1 MHCVGKW
8 AEINTI
14 NQGKAVLRGG
24 FFHALRYN
32 GAIMD
37 EANPAAVEDEPT
49 EEAAEAVTEDAQEV
63 TEESPEVKEPV
74 VLPED
79 LDARVEAALMT
90 SERPMTAARVADAL
104 GAAGAGSAIEESIEA
119 LNTEYE
125 RTGRSFRI
133 EKVAGAWQ
141 VVTLPK
147 YADVLDGLKRT
158 KQDNRLSASQLETLA
173 IVAYKQPI
181 VRAQI
186 EAIRGAASGEVL
198 RMLMDRHM
206 VKVVGRAEEIGR
218 PMLYGTTKQFLEVF
232 GLGTIKD
239 LPEAEELKPI

>member
-1 MHCVGKW
+1 
-8 AEINTI
+8 
-14 NQGKAVLRGG
+14 
-24 FFHALRYN
+24 
-32 GAIMD
+32 MD
-37 EANPAAVEDEPT
+37 EANNSAVDEENAAEDSAQAVDEVEQPEETVEAVEATTEPQ
-49 EEAAEAVTEDAQEV
+49 A
-63 TEESPEVKEPV
+63 PI

-104 GAAGAGSAIEESIEA
+104 GAAGASAAIEESIEA

-186 EAIRGAASGEVL
+186 EAIRGSASGEVL
-198 RMLMDRHM
+198 RLLMDRHM

-232 GLGTIKD
+232 GLGTLKD
-239 LPEAEELKPI
+239 LPEADELKPI

>member
-1 MHCVGKW
+1 M
-8 AEINTI
+8 
-14 NQGKAVLRGG
+14 
-24 FFHALRYN
+24 
-32 GAIMD
+32 
-37 EANPAAVEDEPT
+37 
-49 EEAAEAVTEDAQEV
+49 EEAQTSEADADVTDAHAEGQTDEQVEEESVEV
-63 TEESPEVKEPV
+63 TDTTETESKTPI

-104 GAAGAGSAIEESIEA
+104 SVSGAGKAVEESIEA
-119 LNTEYE
+119 LNEQYE

-147 YADVLDGLKRT
+147 YADVLDGLKRA
-158 KQDNRLSASQLETLA
+158 KQDTGRLSASQLETLA

-181 VRAQI
+181 VRADI
-186 EAIRGAASGEVL
+186 EAIRGSASGEVL
-198 RMLMDRHM
+198 RVLMDKHL

-232 GLGTIKD
+232 GLGTLKD
-239 LPEAEELKPI
+239 LPQADELKPV

>member
-1 MHCVGKW
+1 MSG
-8 AEINTI
+8 
-14 NQGKAVLRGG
+14 
-24 FFHALRYN
+24 
-32 GAIMD
+32 IMD
-37 EANPAAVEDEPT
+37 EANPSAVE
-49 EEAAEAVTEDAQEV
+49 EETVDEV
-63 TEESPEVKEPV
+63 TEPAEEPKAPI

-79 LDARVEAALMT
+79 LDARVEAALVT
-90 SERPMTAARVADAL
+90 SERPMTAARVAEAL
-104 GAAGAGSAIEESIEA
+104 GAAGASSAVEESIDA

-141 VVTLPK
+141 VVTLTK
-147 YADVLDGLKRT
+147 YADVLDGLKRV

-181 VRAQI
+181 VRAQV

-198 RMLMDRHM
+198 RLLMDRHL

-232 GLGTIKD
+232 GLGTLKD
-239 LPEAEELKPI
+239 LPIADELKPI

>member
-1 MHCVGKW
+1 
-8 AEINTI
+8 
-14 NQGKAVLRGG
+14 
-24 FFHALRYN
+24 
-32 GAIMD
+32 MD
-37 EANPAAVEDEPT
+37 EANPTAVEDEST
-49 EEAAEAVTEDAQEV
+49 ESTAAEVAEEV
-63 TEESPEVKEPV
+63 TENTVEEKAPV

-90 SERPMTAARVADAL
+90 SERAMTAARVAEAI
-104 GAAGAGSAIEESIEA
+104 GAAGAGGAVEESIEA
-119 LNTEYE
+119 LNTEYQ

-141 VVTLPK
+141 VVTLAK

-181 VRAQI
+181 VRAQV

-198 RMLMDRHM
+198 RLLMDRHL
-206 VKVVGRAEEIGR
+206 VKVVGRSEEIGR

-232 GLGTIKD
+232 GLGTLKD
-239 LPEAEELKPI
+239 LPEADELKPI

>member
-1 MHCVGKW
+1 
-8 AEINTI
+8 
-14 NQGKAVLRGG
+14 
-24 FFHALRYN
+24 
-32 GAIMD
+32 MD
-37 EANPAAVEDEPT
+37 EAKPTVVDDERT
-49 EEAAEAVTEDAQEV
+49 EELSQL
-63 TEESPEVKEPV
+63 PEQQTPPV
-74 VLPED
+74 LLPED
-79 LDARVEAALMT
+79 LDSRVEAALMT
-90 SERPMTAARVADAL
+90 SERPMTAARVAEAL
-104 GAAGAGSAIEESIEA
+104 GAVGAGHAVEESIGA
-119 LNTEYE
+119 LNADYE

-181 VRAQI
+181 VRAKV

-198 RMLMDRHM
+198 RCLMDRHL

-232 GLGTIKD
+232 GLGTLKD
-239 LPEAEELKPI
+239 LPEADELKPI

>member
-1 MHCVGKW
+1 
-8 AEINTI
+8 
-14 NQGKAVLRGG
+14 
-24 FFHALRYN
+24 
-32 GAIMD
+32 MD
-37 EANPAAVEDEPT
+37 EAKPSVIEDNDSDGAVDKFEVTTDPEVEDE
-49 EEAAEAVTEDAQEV
+49 AQAKK
-63 TEESPEVKEPV
+63 TKPAPII
-74 VLPED
+74 LPED
-79 LDARVEAALMT
+79 LDARVEAALIT
-90 SERPMTAARVADAL
+90 SERPMTAARVAEAL
-104 GAAGAGSAIEESIEA
+104 GAAGASQAVEEAIQA
-119 LNTEYE
+119 LNENYE

-181 VRAQI
+181 VRAQV
-186 EAIRGAASGEVL
+186 EAIRGSASGEVL
-198 RMLMDRHM
+198 RLLMDKHL

-232 GLGTIKD
+232 GLGGLKD
-239 LPEAEELKPI
+239 LPQADELKPV

>member
-1 MHCVGKW
+1 
-8 AEINTI
+8 
-14 NQGKAVLRGG
+14 
-24 FFHALRYN
+24 
-32 GAIMD
+32 MD
-37 EANPAAVEDEPT
+37 EANPTAVEDEST
-49 EEAAEAVTEDAQEV
+49 ESTAAEVAEEV
-63 TEESPEVKEPV
+63 TENTVEEKAPV

-90 SERPMTAARVADAL
+90 SERAMTAARVAEAI
-104 GAAGAGSAIEESIEA
+104 GAAGAGGAVEESIEA
-119 LNTEYE
+119 LNTEYQ

-133 EKVAGAWQ
+133 EKVAGVWQ
-141 VVTLPK
+141 VVTLAK

-181 VRAQI
+181 VRAQV

-198 RMLMDRHM
+198 RLLMDRHL
-206 VKVVGRAEEIGR
+206 VKVVGRSEEIGR

-232 GLGTIKD
+232 GLGTLKD
-239 LPEAEELKPI
+239 LPEADELKPI

>member
-1 MHCVGKW
+1 
-8 AEINTI
+8 
-14 NQGKAVLRGG
+14 
-24 FFHALRYN
+24 
-32 GAIMD
+32 MD
-37 EANPAAVEDEPT
+37 EANTSAVDEENLAEDSGQSVEDVAVAEDDAAEEEVAEST
-49 EEAAEAVTEDAQEV
+49 EEPKA
-63 TEESPEVKEPV
+63 PI

-79 LDARVEAALMT
+79 LDARVEAALIT
-90 SERPMTAARVADAL
+90 SERPMTAARVAEAL
-104 GAAGAGSAIEESIEA
+104 GAAGAGKAVEEAIDA

-133 EKVAGAWQ
+133 EKVAGAWR
-141 VVTLPK
+141 VVTLSK

-186 EAIRGAASGEVL
+186 EAIRGSASGEVL
-198 RMLMDRHM
+198 RLLMDRHL

-232 GLGTIKD
+232 GLGTLKD
-239 LPEAEELKPI
+239 LPEADELKPI

>member
-1 MHCVGKW
+1 MDDT
-8 AEINTI
+8 NTS
-14 NQGKAVLRGG
+14 
-24 FFHALRYN
+24 
-32 GAIMD
+32 
-37 EANPAAVEDEPT
+37 AVEDEKVEA
-49 EEAAEAVTEDAQEV
+49 EEPKA
-63 TEESPEVKEPV
+63 PI

-90 SERPMTAARVADAL
+90 SDRPMTSARVAEAL
-104 GAAGAGSAIEESIEA
+104 GAAGAGKAVEESIDA
-119 LNTEYE
+119 LNTVYD

-141 VVTLPK
+141 VVTLSK
-147 YADVLDGLKRT
+147 YADVLDGLKRA

-181 VRAQI
+181 VRAQV
-186 EAIRGAASGEVL
+186 EAIRGSASGEVL
-198 RMLMDRHM
+198 RLLMDRHL

-232 GLGTIKD
+232 GLGTLKD
-239 LPEAEELKPI
+239 LPEADELKPL

>member
-1 MHCVGKW
+1 
-8 AEINTI
+8 
-14 NQGKAVLRGG
+14 
-24 FFHALRYN
+24 
-32 GAIMD
+32 MD
-37 EANPAAVEDEPT
+37 EAKPTAVEDENT
-49 EEAAEAVTEDAQEV
+49 EEVAEAADDEVTEDTADE
-63 TEESPEVKEPV
+63 KAPV

-90 SERPMTAARVADAL
+90 SERPMTAARVAEAL
-104 GAAGAGSAIEESIEA
+104 GAAGASSAVEESIEA

-141 VVTLPK
+141 VVTLSK

-181 VRAQI
+181 VRAQV
-186 EAIRGAASGEVL
+186 EAIRGSASGEVL
-198 RMLMDRHM
+198 RLLMDRHL
-206 VKVVGRAEEIGR
+206 VKVVGRSEEIGR

-232 GLGTIKD
+232 GLGTLKD
-239 LPEAEELKPI
+239 LPEADELKPI

>member
-1 MHCVGKW
+1 
-8 AEINTI
+8 
-14 NQGKAVLRGG
+14 
-24 FFHALRYN
+24 
-32 GAIMD
+32 MD
-37 EANPAAVEDEPT
+37 EATPTAVEDEHT
-49 EEAAEAVTEDAQEV
+49 EEVAEEVAEEV
-63 TEESPEVKEPV
+63 TETTAEQKAPV

-90 SERPMTAARVADAL
+90 SERPMTAARVAEAL
-104 GAAGAGSAIEESIEA
+104 GAAGASGAVEESIEA

-141 VVTLPK
+141 VVTLSK

-181 VRAQI
+181 VRAQV

-198 RMLMDRHM
+198 RLLMDRHL
-206 VKVVGRAEEIGR
+206 VKVVGRSEEIGR

-232 GLGTIKD
+232 GLGTLKD
-239 LPEAEELKPI
+239 LPEADELKPI

>member
-1 MHCVGKW
+1 
-8 AEINTI
+8 
-14 NQGKAVLRGG
+14 
-24 FFHALRYN
+24 
-32 GAIMD
+32 MD
-37 EANPAAVEDEPT
+37 EANTSTVDEENAAEDSTQEVEQESANAADAVEEKIVESTDEPS
-49 EEAAEAVTEDAQEV
+49 A
-63 TEESPEVKEPV
+63 PIM
-74 VLPED
+74 LPED
-79 LDARVEAALMT
+79 LDARVEAALIT
-90 SERPMTAARVADAL
+90 SERPMTAARVAEAL
-104 GAAGAGSAIEESIEA
+104 GAAGAGKAVEEAIDA

-141 VVTLPK
+141 VVTLSK

-181 VRAQI
+181 VRAQV
-186 EAIRGAASGEVL
+186 EAIRGSASGEVL
-198 RMLMDRHM
+198 RLLMDRHL

-232 GLGTIKD
+232 GLGTLKD
-239 LPEAEELKPI
+239 LPEADELKPI

>member
-1 MHCVGKW
+1 MS
-8 AEINTI
+8 APLFT
-14 NQGKAVLRGG
+14 RGG
-24 FFHALRYN
+24 FFYALRYN
-32 GAIMD
+32 GPIMD
-37 EANPAAVEDEPT
+37 ETNPTAVEDEQT
-49 EEAAEAVTEDAQEV
+49 EETAEERA
-63 TEESPEVKEPV
+63 PV

-90 SERPMTAARVADAL
+90 SERPMTAARVAEAL
-104 GAAGAGSAIEESIEA
+104 GAAGASGAVEESIEA

-125 RTGRSFRI
+125 RTGRSFCI

-181 VRAQI
+181 VRAQV

-198 RMLMDRHM
+198 RMLMDRHL

-232 GLGTIKD
+232 GLGTLKD
-239 LPEAEELKPI
+239 LPEADELKPI

>member
-1 MHCVGKW
+1 
-8 AEINTI
+8 
-14 NQGKAVLRGG
+14 
-24 FFHALRYN
+24 
-32 GAIMD
+32 MD
-37 EANPAAVEDEPT
+37 EVNPSVVEDENTADAEVET
-49 EEAAEAVTEDAQEV
+49 EVDVEAAEAVA
-63 TEESPEVKEPV
+63 EEAKEPQAPV

-90 SERPMTAARVADAL
+90 SERPMTAARVAEAL
-104 GAAGAGSAIEESIEA
+104 GAAGAGKAVEESIDA

-141 VVTLPK
+141 VVTLSK
-147 YADVLDGLKRT
+147 YADVLDGLKRI

-181 VRAQI
+181 VRAQV

-198 RMLMDRHM
+198 RLLMDRHL
-206 VKVVGRAEEIGR
+206 VKVVGRSEEIGR

-232 GLGTIKD
+232 GLGTLKD
-239 LPEAEELKPI
+239 LPEADELKPI

>member
-1 MHCVGKW
+1 
-8 AEINTI
+8 
-14 NQGKAVLRGG
+14 
-24 FFHALRYN
+24 
-32 GAIMD
+32 MD
-37 EANPAAVEDEPT
+37 EAEPSVIEEKTEVEVQV
-49 EEAAEAVTEDAQEV
+49 EAEAEAVD
-63 TEESPEVKEPV
+63 EPQATPRPI

-90 SERPMTAARVADAL
+90 SDRPMTGARVAEAL
-104 GAAGAGSAIEESIEA
+104 GAAGASKAIEESIEA
-119 LNTEYE
+119 LNVEYE
-125 RTGRSFRI
+125 RTGRTFRI

-147 YADVLDGLKRT
+147 YADVLDGLKRV

-198 RMLMDRHM
+198 RVLMERHL
-206 VKVVGRAEEIGR
+206 VKVVGRSEEIGR

-232 GLGTIKD
+232 GLGTLKD

>member
-1 MHCVGKW
+1 
-8 AEINTI
+8 
-14 NQGKAVLRGG
+14 
-24 FFHALRYN
+24 
-32 GAIMD
+32 MD
-37 EANPAAVEDEPT
+37 EANPSVVEDENTADAEVET
-49 EEAAEAVTEDAQEV
+49 EVDVEAAEAVA
-63 TEESPEVKEPV
+63 EEANEPQAPV

-90 SERPMTAARVADAL
+90 SERPMTAARVAEAL
-104 GAAGAGSAIEESIEA
+104 GAAGAGKAVEESIDA

-141 VVTLPK
+141 VVTLSK
-147 YADVLDGLKRT
+147 YADVLDGLKRV

-181 VRAQI
+181 VRAQV

-198 RMLMDRHM
+198 RLLMDRHL
-206 VKVVGRAEEIGR
+206 VKVVGRSEEIGR

-232 GLGTIKD
+232 GLGTLKD
-239 LPEAEELKPI
+239 LPEADELKPI

>member
-1 MHCVGKW
+1 
-8 AEINTI
+8 
-14 NQGKAVLRGG
+14 
-24 FFHALRYN
+24 
-32 GAIMD
+32 MD
-37 EANPAAVEDEPT
+37 EAKPTVVDDERT
-49 EEAAEAVTEDAQEV
+49 EELSEPPEQE
-63 TEESPEVKEPV
+63 TPPI

-79 LDARVEAALMT
+79 LDSRVEAALMT
-90 SERPMTAARVADAL
+90 SERPMTAARVAEAL
-104 GAAGAGSAIEESIEA
+104 GAAGAGEAVEESIGA
-119 LNTEYE
+119 LNTDYE
-125 RTGRSFRI
+125 RTSRSFRI

-141 VVTLPK
+141 VITLPK

-181 VRAQI
+181 VRAKV

-198 RMLMDRHM
+198 RHLMDRHL

-232 GLGTIKD
+232 GLGTLKD
-239 LPEAEELKPI
+239 LPEADELKPI